1 MKKVAYL
8 LLFALMSMKALSQ
21 EGFIYN
27 NSQYGVEVK
36 FPSKPELTSK
46 KTPIDKKSEYISQVA
61 SLMIVSA
68 GLTYN
73 LAIMEKSNGDMGK
86 VDDLVETY
94 KKTFKASIKREYELF
109 GTKILEY
116 DWTTGG
122 HYMRSKIMIINKVL
136 YQLMVASQSSP
147 TDKDV
152 LPFFNSL
159 KINGTSIRDP
169 FTDPG
174 KFTNFAIDDPT
185 KTKKDTIKQIV
196 YVNSGSNQGYLFERS
211 SDVDKNI
218 PQNSLIKP
226 YRFALIIG
234 NEDYS
239 SHQVDLNSEINVDFA
254 RNDASAFKEYAIN
267 TLGVPEKNV
276 VFLLDATT
284 GLMNQ
289 AFSKMNLIIKNTQGN
304 AEVLVYYAGHGLP
317 DEVTKETYLIP
328 LDISG
333 KNAGDGIR
341 LQNLYAKLT
350 EFPSKRVTVFI
361 DACFSGGARNQG
373 LLAARGIKIR
383 PKDDP
388 LNGNL
393 VVFTA
398 SSGEQ
403 SSLAYKEKHH
413 GIFTYFLLQKL
424 QESKGS
430 VSYNELSKYIHDN
443 VSLQSVLIN
452 DKEQSPQVNVSN
464 SIGSEWE
471 KFDLK

>member
-1 MKKVAYL
+1 MKNRA
-8 LLFALMSMKALSQ
+8 
-21 EGFIYN
+21 
-27 NSQYGVEVK
+27 
-36 FPSKPELTSK
+36 P
-46 KTPIDKKSEYISQVA
+46 
-61 SLMIVSA
+61 
-68 GLTYN
+68 
-73 LAIMEKSNGDMGK
+73 
-86 VDDLVETY
+86 
-94 KKTFKASIKREYELF
+94 
-109 GTKILEY
+109 
-116 DWTTGG
+116 
-122 HYMRSKIMIINKVL
+122 
-136 YQLMVASQSSP
+136 
-147 TDKDV
+147 
-152 LPFFNSL
+152 
-159 KINGTSIRDP
+159 
-169 FTDPG
+169 
-174 KFTNFAIDDPT
+174 
-185 KTKKDTIKQIV
+185 
-196 YVNSGSNQGYLFERS
+196 
-211 SDVDKNI
+211 
-218 PQNSLIKP
+218 
-226 YRFALIIG
+226 
-234 NEDYS
+234 
-239 SHQVDLNSEINVDFA
+239 
-254 RNDASAFKEYAIN
+254 FKEYAIN

-383 PKDDP
+383 PKDDL

-403 SSLAYKEKHH
+403 SSLSYKEKHH
-413 GIFTYFLLQKL
+413 GIFTYYLLQKL

-452 DKEQSPQVNVSN
+452 DKEQSPKVIVSN
-464 SIGSEWE
+464 SISSEWE
-471 KFDLK
+471 NYDLIK

>member
-1 MKKVAYL
+1 MKKIIFL
-8 LLFALMSMKALSQ
+8 LLFALLFLKAISQ
-21 EGFIYN
+21 KEYIYTN
-27 NSQYGVEVK
+27 MDNGVEVK
-36 FPSKPELTSK
+36 FPSKPEITYNETDFVVSLFK
-46 KTPIDKKSEYISQVA
+46 EYNA
-61 SLMIVSA
+61 LLSLKSA
-68 GLTYN
+68 GLVYKVSIN
-73 LAIMEKSNGDMGK
+73 KGSGK
-86 VDDLVETY
+86 VYVSAAESLEGFKKNFHPNISKEYVIGGKKITEFDMSSGGGCTRYKIIDIKKGYVELSVT
-94 KKTFKASIKREYELF
+94 
-109 GTKILEY
+109 
-116 DWTTGG
+116 
-122 HYMRSKIMIINKVL
+122 
-136 YQLMVASQSSP
+136 SQ
-147 TDKDV
+147 TCAQDKDV

-159 KINGTSIRDP
+159 KIDGIEIRDP
-169 FTDPG
+169 NTGPNQF
-174 KFTNFAIDDPT
+174 KNFAIDYAPKT
-185 KTKKDTIKQIV
+185 KTDTVRQIV
-196 YVNSGSNQGYLFERS
+196 YVNTGAKPTYQYERS

-218 PQNSLIKP
+218 PKSVNSNPL
-226 YRFALIIG
+226 RFALIIG

-239 SHQVDLNSEINVDFA
+239 SHQVDMTSEINVDFA
-254 RNDASAFKEYAIN
+254 RNDASAFKEYAIQ
-267 TLGVPEKNV
+267 TLGIPEKNV

-284 GLMNQ
+284 GVMNQ

-304 AEVLVYYAGHGLP
+304 ADVFFYYAGHGLP
-317 DEVTKETYLIP
+317 DEVTKEAFLIP
-328 LDISG
+328 VDVSG
-333 KNAGDGIR
+333 KNAGEGIK
-341 LQNLYAKLT
+341 LQNTYSKLT
-350 EFPSKRVTVFI
+350 EYPSKRITVFI

-383 PKDDP
+383 AKEDP

-403 SSLAYKEKHH
+403 SSLAFKEKQH